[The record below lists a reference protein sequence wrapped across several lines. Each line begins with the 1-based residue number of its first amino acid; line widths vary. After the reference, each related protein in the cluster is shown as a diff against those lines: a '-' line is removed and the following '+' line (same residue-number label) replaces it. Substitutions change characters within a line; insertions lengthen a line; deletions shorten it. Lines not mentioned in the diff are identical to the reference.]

1 MLKYI
6 CDAQLEMLLA
16 NSNGQS
22 WPVSAL
28 CDWFSDPW
36 VFFNDEYARDVG
48 DDGDKDD
55 DDFDVKLG
63 IRGGPRH
70 KLTLEHSS
78 F

>member
-1 MLKYI
+1 
-6 CDAQLEMLLA
+6 MLLA
-16 NSNGQS
+16 NSCGQS

-28 CDWFSDPW
+28 CEWFSDPW
-36 VFFNDEYARDVG
+36 VVFNDEYSCDVN
-48 DDGDKDD
+48 DDDDNDD
-55 DDFDVKLG
+55 DDFDVKLA